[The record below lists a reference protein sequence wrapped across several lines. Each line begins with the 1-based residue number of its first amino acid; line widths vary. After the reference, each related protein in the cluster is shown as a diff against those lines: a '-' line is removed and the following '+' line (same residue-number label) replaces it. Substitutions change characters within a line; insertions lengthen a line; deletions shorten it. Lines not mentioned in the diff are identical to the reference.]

1 MKEKWKKTLKSNE
14 VILASVAGGCLI
26 IKVWIIR
33 HILDQ
38 EVDVNSLIFPL
49 IMLLVY
55 EVVQGTIKKR
65 KKPVSF
71 RWDHPLYWSIAIVVV
86 TAISMIGYLN

>member
-26 IKVWIIR
+26 VKVWLIR
-33 HILDQ
+33 NVFHQ

-55 EVVQGTIKKR
+55 EVVAGSMKKR

-71 RWDHPLYWSIAIVVV
+71 RWNHPLYWSIAIVVV
-86 TAISMIGYLN
+86 TTMSMIGYLN